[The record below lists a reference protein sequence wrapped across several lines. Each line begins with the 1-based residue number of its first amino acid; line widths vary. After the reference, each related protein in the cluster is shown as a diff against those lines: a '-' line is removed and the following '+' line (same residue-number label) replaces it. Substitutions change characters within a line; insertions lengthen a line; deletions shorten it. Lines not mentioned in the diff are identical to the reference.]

1 MQTATEKTVLADFH
15 DATFTYFG
23 IESRFFRRD
32 GKFFVRTDGPDGKLA
47 EYQISY
53 TFGVSPLQQYLIA
66 MSGGRLQCLP
76 IAWDTEKKKWFHLH
90 PDERID
96 FKDALH
102 WTKPSQNWNFMCA
115 ECHSTDVKKNW
126 DETSR
131 TYATRYFRIDV
142 ACQACHGPGSRHVE
156 IAEDLTP
163 QPPLQ
168 LERGRRHAGFEVDL
182 KARDSRAQVEMCARC
197 HSRRAAIFGDYRYGK
212 PLMDT
217 HIPALLTEGLYQADG
232 QIMEEDYEY
241 GSFLQSRMFA
251 KGVRCSDC
259 HDPHDGKTRRRGDDL
274 CVTCHNDTT
283 HPPRPGIDFSGLKSK
298 RYDSPAHHF
307 HAAGKPGSHCV
318 DCHMASRDYMVVH
331 TRHDHSIRIPRPDL
345 TLRLGTP
352 NACNDCHK
360 DETPRWAVDAVA
372 RWYGPGRRQEPL
384 FSEAIAEGRG
394 HEPGAAPDLAG
405 VVDDLTQPAIVRA
418 TALDLLK
425 EYPGRIAIAAFE
437 LGLGDSDPIVRRAA
451 LEGVEVL
458 SPKER
463 IPLAAPLLSDP
474 VRAVRIEAVPLLAP
488 VEGDLGDRRSAF
500 DAAVAEFV
508 AVQKENADRPS
519 SLMNLGNLWSS
530 RGDDVQAENAYRRAV
545 AIDPGF
551 APAYV
556 NLADLMRSTGRE
568 EEAEAM
574 LRAGLGKVDAT
585 AALHHALGLTLVRQ
599 KRTREALR
607 ELALAVKEAPDD
619 ARYAYVYGVAL
630 HDSGRT
636 KEGIESLEAALSRH
650 PGDRDILLAL
660 AGYADESGDSGGAL
674 SYLNRLREIDPSDPA
689 VTTPSRP

>member
-1 MQTATEKTVLADFH
+1 VTARHQILGTALSAFAVALLS
-15 DATFTYFG
+15 G
-23 IESRFFRRD
+23 IPAAGANDPAPRELYRHGSGRAARLEYERRD
-32 GKFFVRTDGPDGKLA
+32 
-47 EYQISY
+47 
-53 TFGVSPLQQYLIA
+53 
-66 MSGGRLQCLP
+66 
-76 IAWDTEKKKWFHLH
+76 H
-90 PDERID
+90 
-96 FKDALH
+96 
-102 WTKPSQNWNFMCA
+102 
-115 ECHSTDVKKNW
+115 
-126 DETSR
+126 
-131 TYATRYFRIDV
+131 
-142 ACQACHGPGSRHVE
+142 
-156 IAEDLTP
+156 
-163 QPPLQ
+163 
-168 LERGRRHAGFEVDL
+168 
-182 KARDSRAQVEMCARC
+182 
-197 HSRRAAIFGDYRYGK
+197 
-212 PLMDT
+212 
-217 HIPALLTEGLYQADG
+217 
-232 QIMEEDYEY
+232 
-241 GSFLQSRMFA
+241 
-251 KGVRCSDC
+251 
-259 HDPHDGKTRRRGDDL
+259 
-274 CVTCHNDTT
+274 
-283 HPPRPGIDFSGLKSK
+283 
-298 RYDSPAHHF
+298 
-307 HAAGKPGSHCV
+307 
-318 DCHMASRDYMVVH
+318 H

-360 DETPRWAVDAVA
+360 DETPRWAADAVA
-372 RWYGPGRRQEPL
+372 RWYGPGRRQEAL
-384 FSEAIAEGRG
+384 FSEAIVEGRG
-394 HEPGAAPDLAG
+394 HGPGAAPDLAG

-519 SLMNLGNLWSS
+519 SFMNLGNLWSS

-607 ELALAVKEAPDD
+607 ELALAVKEAPND

-660 AGYADESGDSGGAL
+660 AGYAGESGDSGGAL